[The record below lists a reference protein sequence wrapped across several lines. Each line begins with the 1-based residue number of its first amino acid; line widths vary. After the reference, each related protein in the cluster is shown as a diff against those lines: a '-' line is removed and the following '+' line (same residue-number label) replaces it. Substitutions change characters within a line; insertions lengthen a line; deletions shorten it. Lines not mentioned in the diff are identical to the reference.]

1 VFEDF
6 MATEPILHRAAR
18 IERHSVV
25 RDATAGQAPSVAD
38 LLSQAWVKRLLFLC
52 GDVAALV
59 ASHHLSETLTQRS
72 MKLPAAFLNPGYYYL
87 FYAPFFTALLYLL
100 GGYKSPDLRRPE
112 KELELL
118 FKGVSFSFIA
128 LACANFV
135 LFKALGFSRYL
146 LVAWYGLAL
155 LSLLVARFSLRAMYG
170 ALWRRGLARQKALL
184 LGSPDG
190 LASFQQQMAI
200 QRYRG
205 YEMAGVLVEHGSFSR
220 LALATLALPVLGS
233 IDDWEQVARAE
244 SARLVVVYLPET
256 SAREHPR
263 VLRIVRRCQE
273 RGIDVEVYSSLFGP
287 ADLRLERDEF
297 SGCFR
302 FSSPPRWSSA
312 AQRFAKVALDV
323 AIGLV
328 GSFAALALVPIV
340 GLLIKMEDG
349 GAIFHR
355 REYVGTDGRVHYFL
369 KFRTMVED
377 ADRILENDASLKAEF
392 DCTFKLK
399 QDPRVLRCGR
409 FLRKYS
415 LDEFPQ
421 FFSILAGRLTFV
433 GPRAIAPEARE
444 RYGDLAPKLLS
455 MKPGLTGFWQVM
467 GRQTTT
473 YDEKIQMDM
482 FYIDH
487 WSIWL
492 DIVIVAKTF
501 WEVLRAQGAY

>member
-1 VFEDF
+1 
-6 MATEPILHRAAR
+6 MATEPILRPAAR
-18 IERHSVV
+18 IDRHGVV
-25 RDATAGQAPSVAD
+25 RDAVGRRSVRVAD
-38 LLSQAWVKRLLFLC
+38 LLSRAWVKRLLFLC

-59 ASHHLSETLTQRS
+59 ASHHLAETLTQRS
-72 MKLPAAFLNPGYYYL
+72 MRLPVAFLNPGYYYV
-87 FYAPFFTALLYLL
+87 FYAPFFTALIYLL
-100 GGYKSPDLRRPE
+100 EGYKSPDLRRPE

-135 LFKALGFSRYL
+135 FFKSLGFSRYL
-146 LVAWYGLAL
+146 LAAWYVLAL
-155 LSLLVARFSLRAMYG
+155 VFLLVMRFSLRAMYG

-184 LGSPDG
+184 LGSPEG
-190 LASFQQQMAI
+190 LASFQQRMAI

-205 YEMAGVLVEHGSFSR
+205 YEMAGVLVEHRGLSLPLPAR
-220 LALATLALPVLGS
+220 LALPVLGS
-233 IDDWEQVARAE
+233 IDDWEEVARAE
-244 SARLVVVYLPET
+244 GARLIVVHLPET

-263 VLRIVRRCQE
+263 ILQIVRCCQE

-302 FSSPPRWSSA
+302 LSSPPRWACA
-312 AQRFAKVALDV
+312 AQRFAKAALDV
-323 AIGLV
+323 VIGLV
-328 GSFAALALVPIV
+328 GSLAALALVPVV
-340 GLLIKMEDG
+340 GLLIKWEDG

-377 ADRILENDASLKAEF
+377 ADRILENDVWLKAQFESM
-392 DCTFKLK
+392 FKLK
-399 QDPRVLRCGR
+399 EDPRVLRCGR

-433 GPRAIAPEARE
+433 GPRAITPAARE

-492 DIVIVAKTF
+492 DLVIVGKTF
-501 WEVLRAQGAY
+501 REVLRARGAY